1 MVWEMLKARLGD
13 YHSVFFDTSAILSLA
28 VLPEEAFRGQH
39 KRLVAAQESIL
50 EHLGKKEAFITK
62 AIADELSSTGKDGDD
77 SVRLAWKALVK
88 AKFSTFDFRTT
99 EREHTA
105 LFIELLR
112 TVVSYED
119 RFAQHL
125 AALVLSRKQEIEES
139 KDIEQ
144 TLKPLLAE
152 AKRHTL
158 FDLIRPKGLARP
170 RPGELQHPYLDLSD
184 ESLQRV
190 MERLDALIVEWE
202 KHLDRKKG
210 DEKTPLNLQEKM
222 LGLRALLWKKN
233 PRQYKKGYEQFLRAA
248 TDFSKVVAERD
259 ERDLPQEIKVGGRIA
274 IVLRTVYTLYI
285 QIAMSDHFI
294 VNESLYHML
303 FVTNRPTLLV
313 SFDRGTVTYAE
324 CLHHAMALAYF
335 LKYPFY
341 KKRCAESIVPGRL
354 NEFEEHF
361 PPPGVRKVAWSIFD
375 AEGKL
380 HTWEFPEDFSHVVTQ
395 DMPGEFGAASD
406 YTLKDRKGYAVVERL
421 T

>member
-1 MVWEMLKARLGD
+1 MVWNILKGATGG
-13 YHSVFFDTSAILSLA
+13 YSSVFFDTSAILSLA
-28 VLPEEAFRGQH
+28 VLPEETFKGEH
-39 KRLVAAQESIL
+39 KRLIAAQESVL
-50 EHLGKKEAFITK
+50 EHLGKKEAFISK

-88 AKFSTFDFRTT
+88 AKFQTFDFRTT

-139 KDIEQ
+139 KDLAK

-158 FDLIRPKGLARP
+158 FDLIRPKGLERP
-170 RPGELQHPYLDLSD
+170 KPGEIRHPYLDLSD
-184 ESLQRV
+184 ESLKRV
-190 MERLDALIVEWE
+190 MERLDSLIVEWE
-202 KHLDRKKG
+202 KHLDKKKG
-210 DEKTPLNLQEKM
+210 DEKLPLTLQEKM
-222 LGLRALLWKKN
+222 LGLRMLLLKKN
-233 PRQYKKGYEQFLRAA
+233 PRQYKKGYEQFLKAA

-259 ERDLPQEIKVGGRIA
+259 ERDLPQEMKIEGRIA
-274 IVLRTVYTLYI
+274 TVLMTVYTLYT

-313 SFDRGTVTYAE
+313 SFDWGTVTYAE
-324 CLHHAMALAYF
+324 CLHNAMALAYF
-335 LKYPFY
+335 LKYPFHR
-341 KKRCAESIVPGRL
+341 KKCAESIVPGRL
-354 NEFEEHF
+354 NEFEERF
-361 PPPGVRKVAWSIFD
+361 PPPGVRKVEWSVFD
-375 AEGKL
+375 GDGKL
-380 HTWEFPEDFSHVVTQ
+380 HTWEFPEDFSHVVTA

-406 YTLKDRKGYAVVERL
+406 YTQKDKKGYAVVERL
-421 T
+421 S